1 MFYICNYKFKPLI
14 DEISKQ
20 PNDLNGNCPEEI
32 VPERI
37 QKKVG
42 KQKTEKGNL
51 ITTHLI
57 SVPVVVVVAAVVVVS
72 VQAVVVVP
80 ACAVVVV
87 LVPTMV
93 VVAAVVVVFLCQQW
107 L

>member
-72 VQAVVVVP
+72 VHNWPLKRYTKISHAVM
-80 ACAVVVV
+80 ANR
-87 LVPTMV
+87 LVK
-93 VVAAVVVVFLCQQW
+93 
-107 L
+107 

>member
-1 MFYICNYKFKPLI
+1 MFYIYNYKFKPLI
-14 DEISKQ
+14 DKISKQ
-20 PNDLNGNCPEEI
+20 PNDLNGNRPEEI
-32 VPERI
+32 VPEKI

-72 VQAVVVVP
+72 VHNWPLKRYTKISHAVMGNR
-80 ACAVVVV
+80 
-87 LVPTMV
+87 LVN
-93 VVAAVVVVFLCQQW
+93 
-107 L
+107 